1 VVIKMP
7 SNQMNKHITEIL
19 DRASIA
25 ALSESELN
33 EVRAHV
39 LECMSCRDAYEAAR
53 LSAVV
58 LTSRAQATIEP
69 SPFFQTRVMAALR
82 EQQAVESVPAMLRLW
97 RSAKALVSTMAV
109 TTAALA
115 VVSFMQPSQTTPAT
129 EQTASAYSE
138 YAVIMDQD
146 ADDQMSYE
154 QVLSTIYDDDDD
166 AR

>member
-1 VVIKMP
+1 MP
-7 SNQMNKHITEIL
+7 EANQTNKHITEIL

-25 ALSESELN
+25 MLSESELL
-33 EVRAHV
+33 EIHV
-39 LECMSCRDAYEAAR
+39 HTMDCMSCRDAFEAAR

-58 LTSRAQATIEP
+58 IKSRAETTIEP

-115 VVSFMQPSQTTPAT
+115 VVSFTQPSQTTPVLD
-129 EQTASAYSE
+129 QTASAYSA
-138 YAVIMDQD
+138 YSVIMDQD

-154 QVLSTIYDDDDD
+154 QVLSTIYEDDDD

>member
-1 VVIKMP
+1 
-7 SNQMNKHITEIL
+7 MNHKHITEIL
-19 DRASIA
+19 DNASIA
-25 ALSESELN
+25 MLSESELKQIR
-33 EVRAHV
+33 VHA
-39 LECMSCRDAYEAAR
+39 LECVSCRDAFEAAR

-58 LTSRAQATIEP
+58 IKSRVEATIEP

-97 RSAKALVSTMAV
+97 RSAKVLVSTMAV

-115 VVSFMQPSQTTPAT
+115 VVSFIQPSQTTPVVD
-129 EQTASAYSE
+129 QTASAYSA
-138 YAVIMDQD
+138 YSVIMDQD

-154 QVLSTIYDDDDD
+154 QVLSTIYEDDDE

>member
-1 VVIKMP
+1 MT
-7 SNQMNKHITEIL
+7 NKHITEIL

-25 ALSESELN
+25 MLSESELN
-33 EVRAHV
+33 EVRVHA

-53 LSAVV
+53 LSAMV
-58 LTSRAQATIEP
+58 LKTRAEARIEP

-115 VVSFMQPSQTTPAT
+115 VVSFMQPSQTTTAP
-129 EQTASAYSE
+129 EQTASVYSE
-138 YAVIMDQD
+138 YSVIMDQD
-146 ADDQMSYE
+146 AEDQMSYE
-154 QVLSTIYDDDDD
+154 QVLSTIYQDDDD

>member
-1 VVIKMP
+1 MP
-7 SNQMNKHITEIL
+7 RNQIDDKHITEIL

-25 ALSESELN
+25 MLSESELN
-33 EVRAHV
+33 EIHV
-39 LECMSCRDAYEAAR
+39 HALECLSCRDAYEAAR

-58 LTSRAQATIEP
+58 LKTRAETTIEP

-115 VVSFMQPSQTTPAT
+115 VVSFMQPSQPAT
-129 EQTASAYSE
+129 APDQTASVYSAYS
-138 YAVIMDQD
+138 VIMDQN
-146 ADDQMSYE
+146 AEDQMSYE
-154 QVLSTIYDDDDD
+154 QVLSTIYEDEDD

>member
-1 VVIKMP
+1 MK
-7 SNQMNKHITEIL
+7 NKHITEIL
-19 DRASIA
+19 DNAPLA
-25 ALSESELN
+25 TLSESELN
-33 EVRAHV
+33 EIRAHA
-39 LECMSCRDAYEAAR
+39 LECIACRDAFEAAR

-58 LTSRAQATIEP
+58 IKSRVEATIEP

-97 RSAKALVSTMAV
+97 RSAKVLVSTMAV

-115 VVSFMQPSQTTPAT
+115 VVSFTQPSQTTPVVD
-129 EQTASAYSE
+129 QTASAYSE
-138 YAVIMDQD
+138 YSVILDQG

-154 QVLSTIYDDDDD
+154 QVLSTIYEDDDD